1 MGEISTEAARQIVV
15 DFIKQKKRIER
26 IEVSTV
32 ENKNGCWVVRGTCP
46 IDLDGHPWAE
56 KFEVI
61 LNQKGKIKSTE
72 FALL

>member
-1 MGEISTEAARQIVV
+1 MGAISTEAARQIVV

>member
-1 MGEISTEAARQIVV
+1 MGEISTEVARQIVV
-15 DFIKQKKRIER
+15 DFIKQRKRIER

-32 ENKNGCWVVRGTCP
+32 EHKNGCWVVRGTCP
-46 IDLDGHPWAE
+46 IDLGGHPWAE

-61 LNQKGKIKSTE
+61 VDQKGKIKSTD